1 MGSGLVMA
9 PYPNRLGLRQ
19 GCDAWRDCPGGV
31 PHLCFAVVQLY
42 AGLVLQ
48 VVGQAVEK
56 LSDTVWRGRDIN
68 VIEECCCSF
77 SWKQVAL
84 GGAEGKVQPQREKGR
99 HQGIPLFAPIGL
111 CDATHLAGVV
121 RPQIRGR
128 LAVELADERWRC
140 LRVGCVKEPLQHGST
155 ADIVICPDPVY
166 RKNGLVGI

>member
-1 MGSGLVMA
+1 MLVRANGQAEDAEASLGSGLVMA

-48 VVGQAVEK
+48 VVGQAVEQ

-84 GGAEGKVQPQREKGR
+84 EGAEGKVQPQREKGR
-99 HQGIPLFAPIGL
+99 HQGIPLFAPISF
-111 CDATHLAGVV
+111 CDAMHLASVV
-121 RPQIRGR
+121 RPQICGR
-128 LAVELADERWRC
+128 LAVELADER
-140 LRVGCVKEPLQHGST
+140 
-155 ADIVICPDPVY
+155 
-166 RKNGLVGI
+166 

>member
-1 MGSGLVMA
+1 MLVRANGQAEDAEASLGSGLVMA

-84 GGAEGKVQPQREKGR
+84 EGAEGKVQPPTRKGPAS
-99 HQGIPLFAPIGL
+99 GDPL
-111 CDATHLAGVV
+111 V
-121 RPQIRGR
+121 RPHQ
-128 LAVELADERWRC
+128 
-140 LRVGCVKEPLQHGST
+140 
-155 ADIVICPDPVY
+155 
-166 RKNGLVGI
+166 LV